1 MKFARLHF
9 GKAAQ
14 HSIAGSSQGRWREGA
29 QCRSISHRN
38 STNGGKRESSE
49 RFKTSEN
56 RSKADAKRSDG
67 DATFEIEWR
76 AQRNL
81 QEAQAIVARIG
92 LKKKLRQSGFE
103 IKRASIL
110 RMRMQEARMLLQIV
124 LRMRTQKRR

>member
-14 HSIAGSSQGRWREGA
+14 HFIAGSTQGRWREGA
-29 QCRSISHRN
+29 QCRGISHRD
-38 STNGGKRESSE
+38 STNGGKRRSSE

-56 RSKADAKRSDG
+56 RSKANAKQSDG
-67 DATFEIEWR
+67 DATSESEFEST
-76 AQRNL
+76 AKF
-81 QEAQAIVARIG
+81 ARGASDHSKNWIA
-92 LKKKLRQSGFE
+92 KEIATSDFE
-103 IKRASIL
+103 IKGASKL

>member
-14 HSIAGSSQGRWREGA
+14 HSIAGSTQGRWREGA
-29 QCRSISHRN
+29 QCRGISHRN
-38 STNGGKRESSE
+38 STNGGKRRSSE

-56 RSKADAKRSDG
+56 QSKADAKRSDG
-67 DATFEIEWR
+67 DATFEIDWR

-81 QEAQAIVARIG
+81 QEAQAIIAIIG
-92 LKKKLRQSGFE
+92 LRKKLRQSGFE